1 MACTNLTRGR
11 GLTCDRLAGGIKYIY
26 FGVYDTFDKAVVTGE
41 VMGTGIVRSAGEI
54 TDIEMGDAGT
64 DGKLYRYALPRG
76 ESSLTETIVG
86 STEAGTIYYTP
97 QITMKLN
104 QLSKEDQN
112 QVKLL
117 AKSKLIIFAQ
127 LNQKLASGNDVIVC
141 LGPENGMRL
150 NSGTNLSGAA
160 YADHNGYSWTFDG
173 MEEEPMCTVADYQ
186 AAGTPFDNTAFDINS
201 IVIS

>member
-1 MACTNLTRGR
+1 MACTALTKGR
-11 GLTCDRLAGGIKYIY
+11 GLTCDRIAGGVKYIY
-26 FGVYDTFDKAVVTGE
+26 FGVYDDFNASASTGE
-41 VMGTGIVRSAGEI
+41 VLGTGIVRSAGEI
-54 TDIEMGDAGT
+54 TDIEMATSTG
-64 DGKLYRYALPRG
+64 LYRYALPRG

-104 QLSKEDQN
+104 QLATTDQN

-117 AKSKLIIFAQ
+117 AKSKLVIFAQ
-127 LNQKLASGNDVIVC
+127 LNQQLANGHDVILC
-141 LGPENGMRL
+141 LGAENGMRL

-173 MEEEPMCTVADYQ
+173 MEEEPMSTVADYS
-186 AAGTPFDNTAFDINS
+186 TNPFDNTAFTNVS
-201 IVIS
+201 ITIS

>member
-1 MACTNLTRGR
+1 M
-11 GLTCDRLAGGIKYIY
+11 TCDRIAGGVKYIY
-26 FGVYDTFDKAVVTGE
+26 FGVYDDFNASASTGE
-41 VMGTGIVRSAGEI
+41 VLGTGIVRSAGEI
-54 TDIEMGDAGT
+54 TDIEMATSTG
-64 DGKLYRYALPRG
+64 LYRYALPRG

-104 QLSKEDQN
+104 QLSKVDQN

-117 AKSKLIIFAQ
+117 AKTKLVVFAELNQ
-127 LNQKLASGNDVIVC
+127 LNSAGKNVILC
-141 LGPENGMRL
+141 MGAENGMRL

-173 MEEEPMCTVADYQ
+173 MEEEPMSTVADYTT
-186 AAGTPFDNTAFDINS
+186 TPFDNAGFDIPLG

>member
-1 MACTNLTRGR
+1 MACTALTKGR
-11 GLTCDRLAGGIKYIY
+11 GLTCDRIAGGIKYIY
-26 FGVYDTFDKAVVTGE
+26 FGVYDTFDKAVATGE
-41 VMGTGIVRSAGEI
+41 VLGTGIVRSAGEI
-54 TDIEMGDAGT
+54 TDIEMGDAAAA
-64 DGKLYRYALPRG
+64 GKLYRYALPRG
-76 ESSLTETIVG
+76 ESSLTESIVG

-104 QLSKEDQN
+104 QLATADQN

-117 AKSKLIIFAQ
+117 AKSKLVIFAQ
-127 LNQKLASGNDVIVC
+127 LNQQLANGHDVIVC
-141 LGPENGMRL
+141 LGAENGMRL

-173 MEEEPMCTVADYQ
+173 MEEEPMCTVADF
-186 AAGTPFDNTAFDINS
+186 TTIPFDNTAFDINS

>member
-1 MACTNLTRGR
+1 MACTALTKGR
-11 GLTCDRLAGGIKYIY
+11 GLTCDRIAGGIKYIY
-26 FGVYDTFDKAVVTGE
+26 FGVYDTFDKAVATGE
-41 VMGTGIVRSAGEI
+41 VMGTGIVRSAGSI
-54 TDIEMGDAGT
+54 TDIEMGDAAAA
-64 DGKLYRYALPRG
+64 GKLYRYALPRG

-86 STEAGTIYYTP
+86 STEAGSIYYTP

-104 QLSKEDQN
+104 QLDTTDQN

-117 AKSKLIIFAQ
+117 AKSKLIIFAELNQ
-127 LNQKLASGNDVIVC
+127 LNSAGKNVIVC

-160 YADHNGYSWTFDG
+160 YADHNGYNWTFDG
-173 MEEEPMCTVADYQ
+173 MEEEPMCTVADY
-186 AAGTPFDNTAFDINS
+186 TTIPFDNTAFDIHS

>member
-1 MACTNLTRGR
+1 MACTALTKGR
-11 GLTCDRLAGGIKYIY
+11 GLTCDRIAGGIKYIY
-26 FGVYDTFDKAVVTGE
+26 FGVYDDFNASASTGE
-41 VMGTGIVRSAGEI
+41 VLGTGIVRSAGEI
-54 TDIEMGDAGT
+54 TDIEMATSTG
-64 DGKLYRYALPRG
+64 LYRYALPRG

-104 QLSKEDQN
+104 QLSKVDQN

-117 AKSKLIIFAQ
+117 AKTKLVVFAELNQ
-127 LNQKLASGNDVIVC
+127 LNSAGKNVILC
-141 LGPENGMRL
+141 MGAENGMRL

-173 MEEEPMCTVADYQ
+173 MEEEPMSTVADYTT
-186 AAGTPFDNTAFDINS
+186 TPFDNAGFDIPLG

>member
-1 MACTNLTRGR
+1 MACTALTKGR
-11 GLTCDRLAGGIKYIY
+11 GLTCDRIAGGIKYIY
-26 FGVYDTFDKAVVTGE
+26 FGVYDEFDANATTGE
-41 VMGTGIVRSAGEI
+41 VLGTGIVRSAGSI
-54 TDIEMGDAGT
+54 TDIEMGG
-64 DGKLYRYALPRG
+64 GKGLYRYALPRG

-86 STEAGTIYYTP
+86 STENGTIYYTP

-104 QLSKEDQN
+104 QLDTTDQN

-117 AKSKLIIFAQ
+117 AKSKLVIFAELNQ
-127 LNQKLASGNDVIVC
+127 LNSAGKNVIVC
-141 LGPENGMRL
+141 MGAENGMRL

-173 MEEEPMCTVADYQ
+173 MEEEPMSTVADYTT
-186 AAGTPFDNTAFDINS
+186 TPFDNAGFDIPLG

>member
-1 MACTNLTRGR
+1 MACTALTKGR
-11 GLTCDRLAGGIKYIY
+11 GLTCDRIAGGVKYIY
-26 FGVYDTFDKAVVTGE
+26 FGVYDDFNASASTGE
-41 VMGTGIVRSAGEI
+41 VLGTGIVRSAGEI
-54 TDIEMGDAGT
+54 TDIEMATSTG
-64 DGKLYRYALPRG
+64 LYRYALPRG

-104 QLSKEDQN
+104 QLSKVDQN

-117 AKSKLIIFAQ
+117 AKTKLVVFAELNQ
-127 LNQKLASGNDVIVC
+127 LNSAGKNVILC
-141 LGPENGMRL
+141 MGAENGMRL

-173 MEEEPMCTVADYQ
+173 MEEEPMSTIADY
-186 AAGTPFDNTAFDINS
+186 TTNPFDNTAFTNVS
-201 IVIS
+201 ITIS

>member
-1 MACTNLTRGR
+1 MACTALTKGR
-11 GLTCDRLAGGIKYIY
+11 GLTCDRIAGGVKYIY
-26 FGVYDTFDKAVVTGE
+26 FGVYDDFNASASTGE
-41 VMGTGIVRSAGEI
+41 VLGTGIVRSAGEI
-54 TDIEMGDAGT
+54 TDIEMATSTG
-64 DGKLYRYALPRG
+64 LYRYALPRG

-104 QLSKEDQN
+104 QLSKVDQN

-117 AKSKLIIFAQ
+117 AKTKLVVFAELNQ
-127 LNQKLASGNDVIVC
+127 LNSAGKNVILC
-141 LGPENGMRL
+141 MGAENGMRL

-173 MEEEPMCTVADYQ
+173 MEEEPMSTVADY
-186 AAGTPFDNTAFDINS
+186 TTNPFDNTAFTNVS
-201 IVIS
+201 ITIS

>member
-1 MACTNLTRGR
+1 MACTALNKGR
-11 GLTCDRLAGGIKYIY
+11 GLTCDRIAGGVKYIY
-26 FGVYDTFDKAVVTGE
+26 LGVYDDFNASASTGE
-41 VMGTGIVRSAGEI
+41 VLGTGIVRSAGEI
-54 TDIEMGDAGT
+54 TDIEMATSTG
-64 DGKLYRYALPRG
+64 LYRYALPRG

-104 QLSKEDQN
+104 QLDTTDQN

-117 AKSKLIIFAQ
+117 AKTKLVIFAELNQ
-127 LNQKLASGNDVIVC
+127 LNSAGKNVILC
-141 LGPENGMRL
+141 MGAENGMRL

-173 MEEEPMCTVADYQ
+173 MEEEPMSTVADYTT
-186 AAGTPFDNTAFDINS
+186 TPFDNAGFDIPLG

>member
-1 MACTNLTRGR
+1 MACTALTKGR
-11 GLTCDRLAGGIKYIY
+11 GLTCDRIAGGVKYIY
-26 FGVYDTFDKAVVTGE
+26 FGVYDDFNASASTGE
-41 VMGTGIVRSAGEI
+41 VLGTGIVRSAGEI
-54 TDIEMGDAGT
+54 TDIEMATSTG
-64 DGKLYRYALPRG
+64 LYRYALPRG

-104 QLSKEDQN
+104 QLSKVDQN

-117 AKSKLIIFAQ
+117 AKTKLVVFAELNQ
-127 LNQKLASGNDVIVC
+127 LNSAGKNVILC
-141 LGPENGMRL
+141 MGAENGMRL

-173 MEEEPMCTVADYQ
+173 MEEEPMCTVADF
-186 AAGTPFDNTAFDINS
+186 TTIPFDNTAFDINS

>member
-1 MACTNLTRGR
+1 MACTSLTKGR
-11 GLTCDRLAGGIKYIY
+11 ELTCDRIAGGIKYIY
-26 FGVYDTFDKAVVTGE
+26 FGVYDDFDASASTGE
-41 VMGTGIVRSAGEI
+41 VLGTGIVRSAGEI
-54 TDIEMGDAGT
+54 TDIEMATSTG
-64 DGKLYRYALPRG
+64 LYRYALPRG

-104 QLSKEDQN
+104 QLSKVDQN

-117 AKSKLIIFAQ
+117 AKTKLVVFAELNQ
-127 LNQKLASGNDVIVC
+127 LNSAGKNVILC
-141 LGPENGMRL
+141 MGAENGMRL

-173 MEEEPMCTVADYQ
+173 MEEEPISTVADYS
-186 AAGTPFDNTAFDINS
+186 TNPFDNTAFTNVS
-201 IVIS
+201 ITIS